1 MRRVESNLLALS
13 LRSALFQGHRRMK
26 IAFLGSLAC
35 LAVGSATAQEAPEKI
50 HGLPFTRFY
59 SFEEIGNSARGSR
72 LSFDAHGRLAV
83 VHAGEYMVLNDTTW
97 IDLADKD
104 LNGPEMQRVVFGP
117 DGNAYYGA
125 FGSWGRVEI
134 TPEGMLRPHSMLPA
148 SYPNWVMASNF
159 TDIVFTGDGVY
170 FGGFNGIAFW
180 DRKADRH
187 VFFEAPQLSRI
198 FAIGDKV
205 FASLRVG
212 GIHSLD
218 VKNGTLHPVTE
229 TDLSNAY
236 IDQVTPL
243 GRERVLMSTINGD
256 LVTFDGRN
264 TTVWPKS
271 PGDRPAGRVSS
282 LQTLVDG
289 SVAVAI
295 SGKGLYFFSEQGEI
309 RHSLTTPE
317 YHRITDLAAREPG
330 VLWISNENGVEKML
344 YQNPLTVFGQRL
356 GLPISWPQV
365 VQWKDQVVVAS
376 GGRLYES
383 IPSTAGEATRFEL
396 VNGQPEAELWGIAAQ
411 GSQMLVGNQNGVF
424 VRDQTGKFSTV
435 LTGINVARLVMVDPT
450 LCYVIGSSEITAL
463 RWSDGHW
470 SECASRIPGLGY
482 PAVTHAAKRS
492 AWIELG
498 ANRAAR
504 VILKN
509 DKLEARI
516 FDKFPWPVARW
527 TNIGIVG
534 DTVVL
539 SGLPGGRVFF
549 DENTE
554 TLVESPKLQQLLERA
569 PHPIAR
575 AKQDEQGTIWGS
587 HDQGLVLISP
597 QREGYQVDRT
607 AFGRINDH
615 FPVIQLLPASGVWLS
630 TSQSLYH
637 VDRNLGREPASPFKP
652 VLVSATD
659 GRTNR
664 VVFKEEN
671 GGENTIP
678 PLKYAQNS
686 LSFRFFAG
694 SYASYKSPSYEF
706 KLNRGTNSW
715 TPLGNGSLLTLTDL
729 REGTYRLDVRITNP
743 LGAIHDSLS
752 LEFQIAPPWYRT
764 WQAYACY
771 FLFSTAAILALMRW
785 SAHRSRKQ
793 NLILEK
799 LVQER
804 TEALRVTM
812 QRLNEE
818 TRNAATLAE
827 RDRLAGEIHDSLQQ
841 GLSGLMLQLD
851 ATLKLPDLSID
862 VRSRLGIA
870 RNMVSFTRHEVQ
882 HAVWD
887 METPLLDG
895 TELGD
900 ALRKISALIGPGTAR
915 VEVSVTGQQTPL
927 SPATKHH
934 LLRIAQEAITNSVRH
949 AAAKTITIS
958 LSYLPSGVSLTVADD
973 GNGFVPNDVLNN
985 GIGHFGL
992 RGLRGRA
999 NKIDGELQVQSAPG
1013 TGTSVRVTV
1022 RTSVP
1027 AYSHANDR

>member
-1 MRRVESNLLALS
+1 
-13 LRSALFQGHRRMK
+13 
-26 IAFLGSLAC
+26 
-35 LAVGSATAQEAPEKI
+35 
-50 HGLPFTRFY
+50 
-59 SFEEIGNSARGSR
+59 
-72 LSFDAHGRLAV
+72 
-83 VHAGEYMVLNDTTW
+83 MVN
-97 IDLADKD
+97 
-104 LNGPEMQRVVFGP
+104 
-117 DGNAYYGA
+117 
-125 FGSWGRVEI
+125 
-134 TPEGMLRPHSMLPA
+134 
-148 SYPNWVMASNF
+148 
-159 TDIVFTGDGVY
+159 
-170 FGGFNGIAFW
+170 
-180 DRKADRH
+180 
-187 VFFEAPQLSRI
+187 
-198 FAIGDKV
+198 
-205 FASLRVG
+205 
-212 GIHSLD
+212 
-218 VKNGTLHPVTE
+218 
-229 TDLSNAY
+229 
-236 IDQVTPL
+236 
-243 GRERVLMSTINGD
+243 
-256 LVTFDGRN
+256 
-264 TTVWPKS
+264 
-271 PGDRPAGRVSS
+271 
-282 LQTLVDG
+282 
-289 SVAVAI
+289 
-295 SGKGLYFFSEQGEI
+295 
-309 RHSLTTPE
+309 
-317 YHRITDLAAREPG
+317 
-330 VLWISNENGVEKML
+330 
-344 YQNPLTVFGQRL
+344 
-356 GLPISWPQV
+356 
-365 VQWKDQVVVAS
+365 
-376 GGRLYES
+376 
-383 IPSTAGEATRFEL
+383 
-396 VNGQPEAELWGIAAQ
+396 
-411 GSQMLVGNQNGVF
+411 
-424 VRDQTGKFSTV
+424 
-435 LTGINVARLVMVDPT
+435 PT

-463 RWSDGHW
+463 RWSDGRW

-482 PAVTHAAKRS
+482 PAVTHAAKQS

-509 DKLEARI
+509 NRLETRV
-516 FDKFPWPVARW
+516 FDDFPWQVARW

-539 SGLPGGRVFF
+539 SGLPGGRIFF

-554 TLVESPKLQQLLERA
+554 TLIESPKLQQLLERA

-575 AKQDEQGTIWGS
+575 VIQDEQGTIWAS

-597 QREGYQVDRT
+597 QRDGYQIDRT

-630 TSQSLYH
+630 TAQSLYH
-637 VDRNLGREPASPFKP
+637 VDRNLGREPESPFKP

-664 VVFKEEN
+664 EVFRNE
-671 GGENTIP
+671 GGDKTIP
-678 PLKYAQNS
+678 SLKYAQNS

-694 SYASYKSPSYEF
+694 SYASYKSPTYEF

-743 LGAIHDSLS
+743 LGAIRDSLS

-771 FLFSTAAILALMRW
+771 FLFSTTAILALMRW
-785 SAHRSRKQ
+785 SAHRSRQQ

-799 LVQER
+799 LVLER
-804 TEALRVTM
+804 TEALRITM

-851 ATLKLPDLSID
+851 ATLKLPDLSAD

-900 ALRKISALIGPGTAR
+900 ALRKISALIGPGTAG
-915 VEVSVTGQQTPL
+915 VEVIVTGQQTPL

-934 LLRIAQEAITNSVRH
+934 LLRIAQEAITNAVRH
-949 AAAKTITIS
+949 ASAKTITVS
-958 LSYLPSGVSLTVADD
+958 LSYLPSEVSLTVTDD

-1013 TGTSVRVTV
+1013 AGTSVRVTV
-1022 RTSVP
+1022 HTSLP